1 MRWRSSSGTHDIG
14 GVVGRPHVVKT
25 VVLRCRCASAA
36 RDERKQVAGAAG
48 PSNVNDQHDDE
59 PN

>member
-1 MRWRSSSGTHDIG
+1 MRWRSPSGTHDIG
-14 GVVGRPHVVKT
+14 GVVGRHVVKT
-25 VVLRCRCASAA
+25 VVLRCRCASA
-36 RDERKQVAGAAG
+36 RGMKRKVAGAAG